1 MGWRRTIARISG
13 TLLTALALA
22 GAAGA
27 EPVQIRA
34 AFGETGQ
41 GWLFGSP
48 RDGRCWLALPLH
60 VVAAGGAQPSGFAF
74 DDIQGRSAQSAPP
87 IAVASV
93 PGAVEAAAGATD
105 LAFAPV
111 TSGGRRQGD
120 CNSRLGLSPGLYALV
135 LPRIASLQLRA
146 VQGATTASFPVE
158 MARSLNG
165 GDQGALLLLRP
176 RDERDLRYLKGGLS
190 GGVAVFDY
198 EGQVLPGA
206 MILQVAPDSDT
217 LRALRF
223 DRIAAAFALVEA
235 AAKGG
240 APAKPAAAGAVAHR
254 IESVLGRLE
263 ADAPPLAQL
272 TAPQGGCWRIGLA
285 PGARRV
291 EIVLSIPEGQRV
303 EALRASVPPDCGG
316 TSAAQLDMRRQGRGW
331 STLSTSCPVSADGTA
346 ACRVGRNGPLELRLS
361 LPASGTEAAIGA
373 LALE

>member
-1 MGWRRTIARISG
+1 MGWRACIAWI
-13 TLLTALALA
+13 AAFLALPVLA
-22 GAAGA
+22 GPLVA

-34 AFGETGQ
+34 AYGETGQ

-60 VVAAGGAQPSGFAF
+60 VVAPEGASDGAGAFAF
-74 DDIQGRSAQSAPP
+74 DDLQGRSAQSGPA

-111 TSGGRRQGD
+111 TSGSRRQGE
-120 CNSRLGLSPGLYALV
+120 CNSRLGLAAGMYRIV
-135 LPRIASLQLRA
+135 LPRTQVMQLRA

-165 GDQGALLLLRP
+165 DDQGALVLLRP

-190 GGVAVFDY
+190 GAVAMLDH
-198 EGQVLPGA
+198 EGQSLPAA

-223 DRIAAAFALVEA
+223 DRIAAAFALIEA
-235 AAKGG
+235 EASG
-240 APAKPAAAGAVAHR
+240 ASPARPPAAVAHA
-254 IESVLGRLE
+254 IETVIGRLE
-263 ADAPPLAQL
+263 ADAPPLGRL
-272 TAPQGGCWRIGLA
+272 TSGQGGCWRIGPA

-291 EIVLSIPEGQRV
+291 EIVLSIPKGQRV
-303 EALRASVPPDCGG
+303 EGLRAVVPAECGAP
-316 TSAAQLDMRRQGRGW
+316 SMAQLDMRRPGGGW
-331 STLSTSCPVSADGTA
+331 NTLSTACPVSADGAA
-346 ACRVGRNGPLELRLS
+346 ACRVGRNGPMELRLG
-361 LPASGTEAAIGA
+361 LPAPAGPAAIGA